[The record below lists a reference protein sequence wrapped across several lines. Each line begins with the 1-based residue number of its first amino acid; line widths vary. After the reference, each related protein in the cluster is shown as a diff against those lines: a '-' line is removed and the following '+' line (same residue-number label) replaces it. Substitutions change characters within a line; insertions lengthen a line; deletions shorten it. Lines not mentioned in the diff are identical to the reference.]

1 MKKSS
6 IISFLTKKVR
16 KKSIY
21 IYIEND
27 SSGKVRDPGN
37 FSKSQFVIF
46 RSQKYKKGYIEMT
59 KKNYLET
66 LQSV

>member
-21 IYIEND
+21 IYVENN

-46 RSQKYKKGYIEMT
+46 RSQKYKKRVYRND
-59 KKNYLET
+59 KKKLP
-66 LQSV
+66 